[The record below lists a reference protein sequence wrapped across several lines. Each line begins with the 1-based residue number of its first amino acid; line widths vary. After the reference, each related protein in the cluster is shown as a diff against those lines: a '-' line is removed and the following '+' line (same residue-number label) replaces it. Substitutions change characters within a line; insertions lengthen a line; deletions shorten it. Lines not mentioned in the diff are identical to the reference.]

1 MLIYF
6 SKLLMKWLTATTVH
20 RKTTAKTI
28 LKQKQTGAK
37 VGYGEMSLCTYIRHT
52 INIIIIV

>member
-6 SKLLMKWLTATTVH
+6 SKLLIKWLTTTTVH

-28 LKQKQTGAK
+28 LKQKQTEAK
-37 VGYGEMSLCTYIRHT
+37 VGYGEMSLCT
-52 INIIIIV
+52 